1 MGFVFDFCCELLQMP
16 GLLQQIFCKF
26 FYQTCSVSQ
35 STEKMVKIVDCQIK
49 TPCAY

>member
-1 MGFVFDFCCELLQMP
+1 MGFVFDFCCELLQMND
-16 GLLQQIFCKF
+16 KF